1 MLDRY
6 QIANWPGA
14 PASWT
19 VTDAGMVVQRE
30 GRQVVTIK
38 PETFPDLIMRLAT
51 VLRKG

>member
-19 VTDAGMVVQRE
+19 VTDEGMTVHHE
-30 GRQVVTIK
+30 GRRVVTIK
-38 PETFPDLIMRLAT
+38 PETFPDLIMRIAA
-51 VLRKG
+51 VLRPR